1 MGGLNPFSSPS
12 TPAPPPAPVDTTA
25 VADEASAERRRRQSA
40 LGRQSTILNS
50 NSTTDAGTQTQRST
64 LLGG

>member
-1 MGGLNPFSSPS
+1 MGGLNPFKAPS
-12 TPAPPPAPVDTTA
+12 VPTPPPVPVDTIA
-25 VADEASAERRRRQSA
+25 IADEASAERRRRQSA

-50 NSTTDAGTQTQRST
+50 NATTDAGTQTQRST